1 MKNTLYSKFFKRFV
15 DFNLAFIAV
24 ILLAI
29 PFALILI
36 FQFLFNGLPLFFVQ
50 PRVGMDEKVF
60 HIIKLRTMKVK
71 VNKNDEILQDF
82 NRITPFGSFLRKSSI
97 DELPSLIN
105 VLKGDMALVGP
116 RPLLIE
122 YLPLYSKEHRKRH
135 LIRPGLSGFAQIRGR
150 NSLTW
155 KQKFD
160 YDLEYINK
168 MSLFFDLKIIVI
180 TFLKVFLA
188 KNINESNSFTMQKF
202 NGKN

>member
-50 PRVGMDEKVF
+50 PRVGKDEKVF

-122 YLPLYSKEHRKRH
+122 YLPLYSKEQRKRH
-135 LIRPGLSGFAQIRGR
+135 LIRPGLSGLAQIRGR

-155 KQKFD
+155 KQKFYFD
-160 YDLEYINK
+160 VEYINK
-168 MSLFFDLKIIVI
+168 MSLLFDFKIIFFTI
-180 TFLKVFLA
+180 LNVFFS
-188 KNINESNSFTMQKF
+188 KNINQSNITTMQKF

>member
-1 MKNTLYSKFFKRFV
+1 MNNTLYTNFFKRFI
-15 DFNLAFIAV
+15 DFNAALIAV
-24 ILLAI
+24 ILLAV
-29 PFALILI
+29 PFILILI
-36 FQFLFNGLPLFFVQ
+36 FQFLINGLPLFFLQ
-50 PRVGMDEKVF
+50 PRVGKDEKIF

-71 VNKNDEILQDF
+71 VNEKDEILGNF
-82 NRITPFGSFLRKSSI
+82 KRITPFGSFLRKSSI